1 MKRRIGRFPLWLIPC
16 CVLMLALGYLA
27 QCHWLPGGWK
37 LTKSS
42 AANTA
47 VQIAPVSKVVIS
59 ELMSSNKTAWP
70 GEPGLYSDWV
80 ELHNTGDRPVDITG
94 WTLTDNPDSRI
105 KFAFPEQ
112 VLEPDAYL
120 IVYPTGTLRAEP
132 GHPYEAPFRLSS
144 AGDALMLY
152 DGEGNIMQSMNVPA
166 LAADTAYAL
175 EGASGSYRATGIF
188 TPGMANT
195 RSNHAL
201 LTQVIA
207 NSPLVIEK
215 VMAVNRS
222 TIRDGDGDW
231 PDWVEIRNGGRETVD
246 LTGYGLS
253 DDPKKP
259 LKWRFPACSI
269 GPGEG
274 ITVFLSG
281 KTGKT
286 GELHASFKLAA
297 EGEPICLS
305 APSGNLIQRLDIDIL
320 GPDQALVRDASGAYT
335 VQNAK
340 PGRAN

>member
-1 MKRRIGRFPLWLIPC
+1 MKKRIGQVPLWLILC
-16 CVLMLALGYLA
+16 CILMLGLGYLA
-27 QCHWLPGGWK
+27 QYHWLPGGWK
-37 LTKSS
+37 LTESN
-42 AANTA
+42 AANTT
-47 VQIAPVSKVVIS
+47 VQIAPVGKVVIS

-80 ELHNTGDRPVDITG
+80 ELHNAGDRPVDITG

-105 KFAFPEQ
+105 KFAFPKQ
-112 VLEPDAYL
+112 VLESGAYL

-144 AGDALMLY
+144 GGDALMLY
-152 DGEGNIMQSMNVPA
+152 DAAGNIMQSMNVPA

-195 RSNHAL
+195 RSSHAL
-201 LTQVIA
+201 LTQVITD
-207 NSPLVIEK
+207 SPLVIEK

-231 PDWVEIRNGGRETVD
+231 SDWVEIRNGGNQAVD

-253 DDPKKP
+253 DDPNK
-259 LKWRFPACSI
+259 LMKWRFPEYSI

-274 ITVFLSG
+274 LTVFLSG
-281 KTGKT
+281 KVGKT
-286 GELHASFKLAA
+286 EELHASFKLAA

-320 GPDQALVRDASGAYT
+320 GPDQVLARDGSGAYT
-335 VQNAK
+335 VQNAA
-340 PGRAN
+340 PGMTD

>member
-1 MKRRIGRFPLWLIPC
+1 
-16 CVLMLALGYLA
+16 
-27 QCHWLPGGWK
+27 
-37 LTKSS
+37 
-42 AANTA
+42 
-47 VQIAPVSKVVIS
+47 
-59 ELMSSNKTAWP
+59 
-70 GEPGLYSDWV
+70 
-80 ELHNTGDRPVDITG
+80 
-94 WTLTDNPDSRI
+94 
-105 KFAFPEQ
+105 
-112 VLEPDAYL
+112 
-120 IVYPTGTLRAEP
+120 
-132 GHPYEAPFRLSS
+132 
-144 AGDALMLY
+144 MLY

-207 NSPLVIEK
+207 DSPLVIEK

-269 GPGEG
+269 GPARA
-274 ITVFLSG
+274 LRYSCR
-281 KTGKT
+281 KTGKR
-286 GELHASFKLAA
+286 ELHASFKLAA
-297 EGEPICLS
+297 EESPFACPRPP
-305 APSGNLIQRLDIDIL
+305 A
-320 GPDQALVRDASGAYT
+320 T
-335 VQNAK
+335 
-340 PGRAN
+340 